1 MPLRHKIAAETTI
14 STTFF
19 VRLHAKGM
27 LFMKYLGPNFLFF
40 LQKVAIFSFW
50 GRISL
55 LIVHNCHLRNIDL
68 NECLVPETKTRKTT
82 SSRKNLKK
90 RFKENISNWHELRS
104 YADSPLAKP
113 VSELPLLPLGF
124 HQSQCE

>member
-19 VRLHAKGM
+19 VRLHAKGIPFMASIAYSFSFFFKKM
-27 LFMKYLGPNFLFF
+27 LF
-40 LQKVAIFSFW
+40 FSFW

-55 LIVHNCHLRNIDL
+55 LIVHNCHSRNIDL

-113 VSELPLLPLGF
+113 VSELPLLPLDF